1 VLRRVVITGIGL
13 ITPLGLNLEDVW
25 QAAVA
30 GRSGTRRI
38 DVFDASGLPS
48 QVAGLVQ
55 GFQAQEI
62 FGERQAKKL
71 DRFLQFAVVAARQA
85 FTDSKLEKTD
95 GDPRA
100 GVVIGAGIGGLHTL
114 EEQHLAMAEKGYR
127 GIKTYFVPSMLS
139 NLAAGMVS
147 IEFGLRGPNLSTSTA
162 CAASNHAVGLAFH
175 MLRANQADVMVC
187 GGSEAA
193 VTALSVAGFSKLRAL
208 SKRNDLPEKASRP
221 FDRDRDGFVIAEGA
235 GVLVLEELEHA
246 QKRGASIYAE
256 VSGFGM
262 SSDAFHV
269 TAPSPDGQGAA
280 LAMENA
286 LTDAGITAAQVNYI
300 NAHGTSTPLNDVVET
315 RAIKLV
321 FGKNTKVPISSNKSM
336 MGHML
341 GAAGGVETALT
352 AMSIANGYILPT
364 INLEQPDPECDLDYT
379 AGQGRQQAIDYAIN
393 NSFGFGGTNTCLVLK
408 RYDGE

>member
-1 VLRRVVITGIGL
+1 MLRRVVITGIGL

-127 GIKTYFVPSMLS
+127 GIKTYLCP
-139 NLAAGMVS
+139 
-147 IEFGLRGPNLSTSTA
+147 A
-162 CAASNHAVGLAFH
+162 CSVTW
-175 MLRANQADVMVC
+175 RQAWC
-187 GGSEAA
+187 
-193 VTALSVAGFSKLRAL
+193 
-208 SKRNDLPEKASRP
+208 P
-221 FDRDRDGFVIAEGA
+221 
-235 GVLVLEELEHA
+235 
-246 QKRGASIYAE
+246 
-256 VSGFGM
+256 
-262 SSDAFHV
+262 
-269 TAPSPDGQGAA
+269 
-280 LAMENA
+280 
-286 LTDAGITAAQVNYI
+286 
-300 NAHGTSTPLNDVVET
+300 
-315 RAIKLV
+315 
-321 FGKNTKVPISSNKSM
+321 
-336 MGHML
+336 
-341 GAAGGVETALT
+341 
-352 AMSIANGYILPT
+352 
-364 INLEQPDPECDLDYT
+364 
-379 AGQGRQQAIDYAIN
+379 
-393 NSFGFGGTNTCLVLK
+393 
-408 RYDGE
+408 